1 MGIVKLP
8 SRSVDLERVIVSA
21 LLKQN
26 QILLSL
32 TSVRIYIRWRK
43 AVSSFNLVSS
53 ADFIKDLNLW
63 QGWKWILNRLSQI
76 VHQRG

>member
-26 QILLSL
+26 QILLNL
-32 TSVRIYIRWRK
+32 TSARIYIRWRK
-43 AVSSFNLVSS
+43 AVSGFNLVSF

-63 QGWKWILNRLSQI
+63 QGWKWILKRLRDRKS
-76 VHQRG
+76 VV